1 MTEEKLYKILTFN
14 TNGWNLI
21 EDSANNLTKDQ
32 CNALLQQFVADGYN
46 PSKLQA
52 VAVDDPRFQFDL

>member
-32 CNALLQQFVADGYN
+32 CNAVLQQFVSDGYN
-46 PSKLQA
+46 PNKLQA
-52 VAVDDPRFQFDL
+52 VLVDDPRFQSE